1 MKMRAAVSALALA
14 AVLACRSDIAQAFRP
29 FDGTD
34 AAVADPG
41 DVEIELGPLEYLR
54 EGSERVLF
62 APDLRVNYGFTKD
75 WEAVIE
81 GDIAHAL
88 AGDLAATSLVGAM
101 ADLKTVWREGVLQ
114 DKPGPSIATE
124 FTVLLPGTPDEH
136 GAGVGLTGIVSQRW
150 SWGTVHFNAAAALTR
165 EQHADYFLDTIIEG
179 PHDWAVRPVCE
190 FSYELD
196 VGEFATRSGLI
207 GAIWQVNDN
216 VAVDFGLRR
225 ARINDHTAG
234 EIRAGVTF
242 AFGVGR
248 LPGLLQWLTTATRPR
263 DF

>member
-1 MKMRAAVSALALA
+1 MKMTEVVAAAALT
-14 AVLACRSDIAQAFRP
+14 CCCGTAQAFRP
-29 FDGTD
+29 FDGTN

-54 EGSERVLF
+54 EGSERALF

-81 GDIAHAL
+81 GDLAHAL
-88 AGDLAATSLVGAM
+88 AGDLAGTSLVGAM
-101 ADLKTVWREGVLQ
+101 ADLKTVWRDGVLQ

-136 GAGVGLTGIVSQRW
+136 GAGVGLTGIVSQRS
-150 SWGTVHFNAAAALTR
+150 SWGTMHFNAAAALTR

-190 FSYELD
+190 FSYE
-196 VGEFATRSGLI
+196 
-207 GAIWQVNDN
+207 
-216 VAVDFGLRR
+216 
-225 ARINDHTAG
+225 
-234 EIRAGVTF
+234 
-242 AFGVGR
+242 FGVGEV
-248 LPGLLQWLTTATRPR
+248 ATPLRPHR
-263 DF
+263 GDLAGQRQCRG